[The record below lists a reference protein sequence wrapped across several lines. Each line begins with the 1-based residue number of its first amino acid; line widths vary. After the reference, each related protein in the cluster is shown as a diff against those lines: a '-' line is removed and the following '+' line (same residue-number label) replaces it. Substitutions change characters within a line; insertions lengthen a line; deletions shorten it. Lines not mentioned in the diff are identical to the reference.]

1 MFIANA
7 TYKTISTEGQTF
19 PIAEGTII
27 SNGIVPQTIDI
38 EPPTHRIS
46 VAVGGTIDLTSEA
59 NKGVSFTDE
68 QIKALGSDFNFVPA
82 SEKELPTPKLA
93 DAGKVVA
100 VNETGTEYELV
111 ESGSGLPEVTSS
123 DEGKVLAVNASGEWA
138 ASAQPVVFVDYT
150 DDGIAFVSSKTWG
163 ELFSMMQT
171 TVVVLRKIIPNEINC
186 FYISMSFYDEDGYYI
201 VINEGANQMT
211 WITDTPNGY
220 PSYAYD

>member
-1 MFIANA
+1 M
-7 TYKTISTEGQTF
+7 QT
-19 PIAEGTII
+19 GVDR
-27 SNGIVPQTIDI
+27 IV
-38 EPPTHRIS
+38 ENL
-46 VAVGGTIDLTSEA
+46 GGTPEK
-59 NKGVSFTDE
+59 NK
-68 QIKALGSDFNFVPA
+68 
-82 SEKELPTPKLA
+82 
-93 DAGKVVA
+93 
-100 VNETGTEYELV
+100 TGLDKILEIL
-111 ESGSGLPEVTSS
+111 ESGGGGGGGLPEVTSS

-171 TVVVLRKIIPNEINC
+171 TVVVLRKIIPDEINC
-186 FYISMSFYDEDGYYI
+186 FYISMLFYDEDGYYI